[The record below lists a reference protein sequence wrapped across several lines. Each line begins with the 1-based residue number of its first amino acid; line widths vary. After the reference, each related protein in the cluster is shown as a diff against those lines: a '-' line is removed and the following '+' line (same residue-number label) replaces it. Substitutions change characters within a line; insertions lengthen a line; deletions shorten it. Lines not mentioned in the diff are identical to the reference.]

1 MPLEEVATGA
11 TAIRSIIRRASEKR
25 AEFERAP
32 RITAMT
38 SRLEVDTQVAT
49 Q

>member
-1 MPLEEVATGA
+1 MPRAEATGA
-11 TAIRSIIRRASEKR
+11 TASRSIRRRASANR
-25 AEFERAP
+25 AGFEGAP

-38 SRLEVDTQVAT
+38 SRVAVETQVAT